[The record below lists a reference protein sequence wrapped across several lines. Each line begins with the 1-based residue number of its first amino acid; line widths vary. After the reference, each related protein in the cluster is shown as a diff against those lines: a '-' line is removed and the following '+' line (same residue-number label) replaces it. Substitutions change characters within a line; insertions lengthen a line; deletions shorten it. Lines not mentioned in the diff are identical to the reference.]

1 MCPQQERIVVGAR
14 ELFFRHGLKSIT
26 MDDIA
31 AHLGISKKTIYQ
43 FYKEKDALIQEI
55 ATLEIQEHD
64 QEMQRIRKQ
73 SKDSIE
79 EILLAMKSVSHM
91 MNKISPTVFYDMQK
105 YYPKGWEIFR
115 EFKMA
120 TMTNY
125 VEENLRRGIR
135 QELYRKELNLKIMA
149 RLRIEEVEMGYNP
162 IAFPPD
168 KFNITEVQI
177 AMLDHFLHGIVT
189 LKGHKLISKYKQIK
203 DKE

>member
-1 MCPQQERIVVGAR
+1 MLPQQERIVHGAR

-31 AHLGISKKTIYQ
+31 AHLGVSKKTIYQ
-43 FYKEKDALIQEI
+43 YYKEKDGLIHEITSLEVDLHAQE
-55 ATLEIQEHD
+55 LHQ
-64 QEMQRIRKQ
+64 IRKQ

-79 EILLAMKSVSHM
+79 EIFLAMKTLSQM
-91 MNKISPTVFYDMQK
+91 MGKISPAVFYDMQK

-115 EFKMA
+115 EFKVA
-120 TMTNY
+120 TIMDY
-125 VEENLRRGIR
+125 VEENLKRGIKE
-135 QELYRKELNLKIMA
+135 ELYRKELNVKIIA
-149 RLRIEEVEMGYNP
+149 RLRIEEVELGYNP

-168 KFNITEVQI
+168 QFNIAEVQI

-189 LKGHKLISKYKQIK
+189 LKGHKLIAKYKQLK